1 MLSATSHLV
10 FFLLVSQCLSQ
21 VAATESPIIF
31 IGTGEHIDDFEP
43 FNVRSFVSRL
53 LGMGDLS
60 GLVEKMKD
68 TNMGDQTEMIKRMT
82 QGQFSLRDMQEQ
94 FKNVL
99 KMGSYVYSFALGPLF
114 HGSEGIP
121 TPVRHW
127 CFVFSTLYTS
137 CVCAFCV
144 RRRQDKL
151 DYVHVAWLQLGDD
164 SEGQGGGGHRAHQA
178 IHHYSRQHECGRCG
192 LALLTEFTMLD
203 SWHIL
208 TSNLF

>member
-99 KMGSYVYSFALGPLF
+99 KMGSYVICFCPRPSFSCF
-114 HGSEGIP
+114 RRNP
-121 TPVRHW
+121 TRSS
-127 CFVFSTLYTS
+127 FISLSFSQPCVLR
-137 CVCAFCV
+137 VCAFCV
-144 RRRQDKL
+144 RRCHRISSIMSML
-151 DYVHVAWLQLGDD
+151 PGFN
-164 SEGQGGGGHRAHQA
+164 SEMIPKGKEEEGTAR
-178 IHHYSRQHECGRCG
+178 IKRFI
-192 LALLTEFTMLD
+192 TILD
-203 SWHIL
+203 SM
-208 TSNLF
+208 NAAGAA